1 MNFDDYIG
9 YPVNIVKQKLDSL
22 GLKYKIVENCSNK
35 EKFDTIIVVRITQDK
50 DGFVELLTDK
60 FLINI

>member
-9 YPVNIVKQKLDSL
+9 FPVNIVKQKLDDL